1 MRPWRNSEAG
11 FVLVAVLWLVAFAGL
26 GAAALGVWSSNIV
39 REARARLDEAESQR
53 FLVSR
58 QSEIAFVLA
67 TKRYSFWGLEIGTP
81 LDASDDPV
89 RAMFTDNRSDRA
101 IALDGTGYRLPG
113 DEPARVRL
121 QDARGLI
128 NLNTGFDQHLA
139 ALLGRF
145 GVPGPEQQTYV
156 NLLRDFTDEDDLK
169 SLGGAEAADY
179 RAQGLPPPANNYLVN
194 VDEAKGILGWDR
206 LTRLWEAQR
215 RDLWLTAASAASF
228 NPNTAPRHILLL
240 FPGMTEARADELIA
254 ERKARGIRGLEDFAA
269 FAPSALNDTPF
280 MYAFIPGQTMVV
292 ELELPNKAVKYRFS
306 VTLDPQGATQPWRMT
321 EYLRLP
327 LNQDAEPFDAD
338 STLVFPPAET
348 LYANPGG
355 RPGA

>member
-1 MRPWRNSEAG
+1 MRPWRNNESG
-11 FVLVAVLWLVAFAGL
+11 FVLVAVLWLIAFAGL

-39 REARARLDEAESQR
+39 AEARARLDEAESQR
-53 FLVSR
+53 ILISR
-58 QSEIAFVLA
+58 QNELAFVLA
-67 TKRYSFWGLEIGTP
+67 TKRFSFWGLEIGTP
-81 LDASDDPV
+81 LETSDDPV

-101 IALDGTGYRLPG
+101 IALDGTAYRLPG
-113 DEPARVRL
+113 EEPAQLKL

-145 GVPGPEQQTYV
+145 GVAGPEQQTYI
-156 NLLRDFTDEDDLK
+156 NLLRDFIDEDDLK

-179 RAQGLPPPANNYLVN
+179 RAQGLPPPPNNYVVT
-194 VDEAKGILGWDR
+194 VDEAKNILGWNR

-215 RDLWLTAASAASF
+215 KELWLTAAPVSSF
-228 NPNTAPRHILLL
+228 NPNTAPKHILLL
-240 FPGMTEARADELIA
+240 FPGMTEARADEMIA

-280 MYAFIPGQTMVV
+280 MYAFIPGQTMVA
-292 ELELPNKAVKYRFS
+292 ELELPRLGLKYRFS
-306 VTLDPQGATQPWRMT
+306 VTLEPQGATQPWRLG
-321 EYLRLP
+321 EYHRLP
-327 LNQDAEPFDAD
+327 LDENAEPFDAD

-355 RPGA
+355 RPGV

>member
-1 MRPWRNSEAG
+1 MRRWRNSEAG
-11 FVLVAVLWLVAFAGL
+11 FVLAAVLWLIALAGL
-26 GAAALGVWSSNIV
+26 GAAALGVWSANIV
-39 REARARLDEAESQR
+39 AQARARLDEAESQR
-53 FLVSR
+53 VLVSR
-58 QSEIAFVLA
+58 QSELAFVLA
-67 TKRYSFWGLEIGTP
+67 TKRFSFWGLEIGVP
-81 LDASDDPV
+81 LESSDDPV

-101 IALDGTGYRLPG
+101 IALDGTFYRLPG
-113 DEPARVRL
+113 EEPARLSL

-145 GVPGPEQQTYV
+145 GVAGPEQQTYI

-169 SLGGAEAADY
+169 NLGGAEAADY
-179 RAQGLPPPANNYLVN
+179 RAQGLPPPANNYVVN
-194 VDEAKGILGWDR
+194 VDEAKSILGWDR

-215 RDLWLTAASAASF
+215 RDLWLTAAPVSSF
-228 NPNTAPRHILLL
+228 NPNTAPHRILLL
-240 FPGMTEARADELIA
+240 FPGMTETRANEMIA

-280 MYAFIPGQTMVV
+280 MYAFVPGQTIVA
-292 ELELPNKAVKYRFS
+292 ELELPRTGVKYRFS

-327 LNQDAEPFDAD
+327 LDQDAEPFDAD

-348 LYANPGG
+348 LYANPVG
-355 RPGA
+355 RPDA